1 VQSGGERKEMERKRA
16 MVLSITIVA
25 IAVILILA
33 YNYYQNSQKKVTIL
47 GAGATFP
54 YPLIQKWSSVYENIT
69 KGKVI
74 VDYQPIGSGGGQ
86 NSIAKKLVDFA
97 GSDAPLSKEQL
108 KNASFSGILHIPE
121 TIGAV
126 VIAYNI
132 PELKGTR
139 LKIDGVTLAKMY
151 LGEIVK
157 WNDPAVAKD
166 NPGLSLPDKEIILVK
181 RADASGTNYV
191 FTQYLSAVSEE
202 WKQKMGFGL
211 TFAYPQSIGNR
222 GLQGKGN
229 PGVSAII
236 QQTPYSI
243 GYIELAYALQNNITF
258 ALLKNKA
265 GKFVDATIDNIKA
278 AVAAKA
284 GTLPRGDES
293 WENVSLVNA
302 DGENS
307 YPIVS
312 FTYILVFKD
321 LSYLKDPEKAEALV
335 GFLKWIVTDGQK
347 YAPDLYY
354 VPLPDK
360 VVQINLNTISLIKW

>member
-1 VQSGGERKEMERKRA
+1 MERKRA

-74 VDYQPIGSGGGQ
+74 VNYQPIGSGGGQ

>member
-1 VQSGGERKEMERKRA
+1 VKEMERKKA
-16 MVLSITIVA
+16 IIFSITVIVA
-25 IAVILILA
+25 VVVLVLA
-33 YNYYQNSQKKVTIL
+33 YNYYQSIQKKITLL

-54 YPLIQKWSSVYENIT
+54 YPLIQKWSSIYSNETT

-74 VDYQPIGSGGGQ
+74 VNYQPIGSGGGQ
-86 NSIAKKLVDFA
+86 NSIAKRLVDFA
-97 GSDAPLSKEQL
+97 GSDAPLTKDQL
-108 KNASFSGILHIPE
+108 GNASFAGILHIPE

-126 VIAYNI
+126 VIAYNV
-132 PELKGTR
+132 PELKNTR
-139 LKIDGVTLAKMY
+139 LRIDGETLAKMY
-151 LGEIVK
+151 LGEITK
-157 WNDPAVAKD
+157 WNDPAIVQD
-166 NPGLSLPDKEIILVK
+166 NPNVNLPDKEIILVK

-211 TFAYPQSIGNR
+211 TFAYPQIVGNR

-229 PGVSAII
+229 AGVSAII

-243 GYIELAYALQNNITF
+243 GYIELAYALQNNVTF
-258 ALLKNKA
+258 ALLRNKA

-278 AVAAKA
+278 AVSAKA
-284 GTLPRGDES
+284 SALPRGDEC
-293 WENVSLVNA
+293 WQNVSLVNA

-307 YPIVS
+307 YPIAS
-312 FTYILVFKD
+312 FTYILVFRD
-321 LSYLKDPEKAEALV
+321 LSYLKDPEKAKALV
-335 GFLKWIVTDGQK
+335 DFLKWIVTDGQK

-354 VPLPDK
+354 VPLPDQ

>member
-1 VQSGGERKEMERKRA
+1 MERKRA

>member
-1 VQSGGERKEMERKRA
+1 MKKRNIFL
-16 MVLSITIVA
+16 LSI
-25 IAVILILA
+25 IAVIAIALVLT
-33 YNYYQNSQKKVTIL
+33 YNYYTSQRRITLL

-54 YPLIQKWSSVYENIT
+54 YPLIDKWSSVYANLT

-74 VDYQPIGSGGGQ
+74 VNYQPIGSGGGQ
-86 NSIAKKLVDFA
+86 SSIAKKLVDFA
-97 GSDAPLSKEQL
+97 GSDAPLSKDQL
-108 KNASFSGILHIPE
+108 NNASFKGVLHIPE

-132 PELKGTR
+132 PELKNTR
-139 LKIDGVTLAKMY
+139 LRIDGITLAKMY
-151 LGEIVK
+151 LGEITK
-157 WNDPAVAKD
+157 WNDPAIAID
-166 NPGLSLPDKEIILVK
+166 NPGINLPNKEIILVK

-191 FTQYLSAVSEE
+191 FTQYLSAVSNE
-202 WKQKMGFGL
+202 WKQKVGFGL

-258 ALLKNKA
+258 ALLKNKD
-265 GKFVDATIDNIKA
+265 GNFVDATIDNIKA

-284 GTLPRGDES
+284 VTLPKGDEC

-302 DGENS
+302 DGKNS

-312 FTYILVFKD
+312 FTYILVFRD
-321 LSYLKDPEKAEALV
+321 LSYLKDTEKAKALV
-335 GFLKWIVTDGQK
+335 DFLKWAVTDGQK

-354 VPLPDK
+354 VPLPQE
-360 VVQINLNTISLIKW
+360 VVKIDLNTISLIKW